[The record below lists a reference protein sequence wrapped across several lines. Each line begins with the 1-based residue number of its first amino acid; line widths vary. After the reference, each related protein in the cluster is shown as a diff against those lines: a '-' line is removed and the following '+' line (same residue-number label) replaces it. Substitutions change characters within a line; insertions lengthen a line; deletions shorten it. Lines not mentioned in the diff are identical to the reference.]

1 MRVLVAHTYEPPRLE
16 QLRAAFPDIDFVH
29 LPPAAPWPEGIEGAE
44 AYLFAGLRK
53 RELNELLVAAG
64 RVSWIHTGSAGFD
77 WVMVPEVERRGIVVT
92 RSMDVMSIPIAEFVL
107 AAMLHH
113 AKRVPALMD
122 AQARRSWE
130 PPMHLELRGKTVLVV
145 GVGSI
150 GRRVAG
156 LCKAFGMEVLG
167 IKRDA
172 APHENVDE
180 MHPPASLAD
189 LLPRAHFV
197 VLCTPS
203 TPETDGMIGAAEL
216 RAMRPDGYLIN
227 VARGS
232 LLDDD
237 ALVAAL
243 KAGEIAGACLDA
255 YDEEPLPADS
265 PLWCAPNLFASPHAS
280 YRTPEIRDRV
290 IEEFSANL
298 RRRLAG
304 EELVGTMRHAHLG
317 Y

>member
-1 MRVLVAHTYEPPRLE
+1 MHVLVAHTYEPPRLAH
-16 QLRAAFPDIDFVH
+16 LRALFPDIGFVH
-29 LPPAAPWPEGIEGAE
+29 LPAAPPWPDEVATAE

-53 RELNELLVAAG
+53 PELDALLKAAPA
-64 RVSWIHTGSAGFD
+64 VSWIHTGSAGFD
-77 WVMVPEVERRGIVVT
+77 WVMVPEVETRGITVT
-92 RSMDVMSIPIAEFVL
+92 RSHDVMSIPIAEFVL
-107 AAMLHH
+107 GAMLHH
-113 AKRVPALMD
+113 AKNVPKLMD
-122 AQARRSWE
+122 AQVRRSWE

-156 LCKAFGMEVLG
+156 LCRAFGIVTLG
-167 IKRDA
+167 VKRDA
-172 APHENVDE
+172 APHESVDE
-180 MHPPASLAD
+180 MHPPAALNE
-189 LLPRAHFV
+189 LLPRADFV

-216 RAMRPDGYLIN
+216 ALMKSSAYLIN

-237 ALVAAL
+237 ALIDAL
-243 KAGEIAGACLDA
+243 SRGAIAGACLDA
-255 YDEEPLPADS
+255 YDEEPLPASS
-265 PLWCAPNLFASPHAS
+265 PLWTAPNLLLSPHAS

-290 IEEFSANL
+290 ISEFAANL
-298 RRRLAG
+298 RRRLSG
-304 EELVGTMRHAHLG
+304 EPVVGTMRFRHLG

>member
-1 MRVLVAHTYEPPRLE
+1 MHVLVAHTYEPHRLE
-16 QLRAAFPDIDFVH
+16 RLRGTFPDIDFIH
-29 LPPAAPWPEGIEGAE
+29 LTPSAPWPSAIDSAE
-44 AYLFAGLRK
+44 AYLFAGLQK
-53 RELNELLVAAG
+53 PALEELLQAAG

-77 WVMVPEVERRGIVVT
+77 WVMVPEVERREILVT
-92 RSMDVMSIPIAEFVL
+92 RSVDVMSIPIAEFVL

-113 AKRVPALMD
+113 AKRVPALLD
-122 AQARRSWE
+122 AQSRRSWE
-130 PPMHLELRGKTVLVV
+130 PPMHLELRGKSVLIV

-156 LCKAFGMEVLG
+156 LCHAFGMRTLG
-167 IKRDA
+167 IKRS
-172 APHENVDE
+172 PNPEPSIDE
-180 MHPPASLAD
+180 MHAPGALHE

-203 TPETDGMIGAAEL
+203 TPETDGMIGATEL
-216 RAMRPDGYLIN
+216 ALMREDAYLVN

-232 LLDDD
+232 LIDDEALVD
-237 ALVAAL
+237 ALER
-243 KAGEIAGACLDA
+243 GQIAGACLDA
-255 YDEEPLPADS
+255 YDEEPLPSTS
-265 PLWCAPNLFASPHAS
+265 PLWTAPNLLASPHAS

-290 IEEFSANL
+290 IDEFEANL

-304 EELVGTMRHAHLG
+304 EPLVGLMRHAHLG

>member
-1 MRVLVAHTYEPPRLE
+1 MRVLVAHTYEANRLE
-16 QLRAAFPDIDFVH
+16 QLRAAFPDIDFLH
-29 LPPAAPWPEGIEGAE
+29 LTAAAPWPDGVTSAE
-44 AYLFAGLRK
+44 AYLFAGLHK
-53 RELNELLVAAG
+53 PELQELLKVAK

-77 WVMVPEVERRGIVVT
+77 WVMVPEVERRGITVT
-92 RSMDVMSIPIAEFVL
+92 RSLDVMSIPIAEFVL

-113 AKRVPALMD
+113 AKRVPALVD

-156 LCKAFGMEVLG
+156 LCKAFGMHVLG
-167 IKRDA
+167 VKRDA
-172 APHENVDE
+172 SAHETVDE
-180 MHPPASLAD
+180 MHPPARLSE

-203 TPETDGMIGAAEL
+203 TPETDGMIGEAEL
-216 RAMRPDGYLIN
+216 EAMREDGYLIN

-232 LLDDD
+232 LVDDD
-237 ALVAAL
+237 ALISALVA
-243 KAGEIAGACLDA
+243 GSIAGACLDA
-255 YDEEPLPADS
+255 YECEPLPASS
-265 PLWCAPNLFASPHAS
+265 PLWTAPNLLLSPHAS

-304 EELVGTMRHAHLG
+304 ESVVGTMRHAHLG